1 MMMIMLLLMTVVAL
15 LVAFKL
21 VLVVLSQVKS
31 VIS

>member
-1 MMMIMLLLMTVVAL
+1 MMVMLLLMTVVAL

>member
-1 MMMIMLLLMTVVAL
+1 MMMVMLLLMTVVAL